1 METGLG
7 SSGSIAGSSSILE
20 HNRSSDM
27 CVMLDGCYNADFL
40 KPILQDRDER
50 HILGRHGVGVQVA
63 LPHPGVF
70 LPLGR
75 FGLTHPIAPL

>member
-1 METGLG
+1 
-7 SSGSIAGSSSILE
+7 
-20 HNRSSDM
+20 
-27 CVMLDGCYNADFL
+27 
-40 KPILQDRDER
+40 
-50 HILGRHGVGVQVA
+50 VQVA